1 MKEVRGIGDR
11 LFGLEQLMIESKRYV
26 QEQGDLAQS
35 LLQVN

>member
-11 LFGLEQLMIESKRYV
+11 LFGLEQLMYEAKRYV

-35 LLQVN
+35 LLQV